1 MAERYTRLYT
11 LQENLYQ
18 EGSPILISAGVL
30 LKDTSTGKLLVQL
43 KFRNISD
50 YVINAVK
57 VKIYA
62 SDPAGMV
69 LKGIESFSY
78 LDLSVGKDGDFGQKK
93 PIPLPD
99 VTARSFSVEILSVTH
114 SGGVYSPKTKDTAT
128 PAGQEVLEKIEALNH
143 EREKQAKRENRLK
156 DMLKKYSLLS
166 VLLLILSFISYVL
179 WFITYRF
186 FSPNIQSTIRRIF
199 HSPDVIFD
207 LLILIGMLAC
217 IRLSPK
223 IKKAPVIG
231 IIFVAIMIILQIRCS
246 KLGSAYLL
254 SGMELSL
261 FNYFRRLIPY
271 WIKSFSQ
278 ITPFTAAWHLMDIKN
293 IMSVVVLIIFNKKM
307 KAFEEV

>member
-57 VKIYA
+57 VKINA
-62 SDPAGMV
+62 FDPAGTV
-69 LKGIESFSY
+69 LNGVESFSY

-128 PAGQEVLEKIEALNH
+128 PAGQEVLEKIVALNH

-156 DMLKKYSLLS
+156 AMLKKYSLLS
-166 VLLLILSFISYVL
+166 VFLLILSFISYVV
-179 WFITYRF
+179 
-186 FSPNIQSTIRRIF
+186 FSPNIQSTIWRML

-207 LLILIGMLAC
+207 LLILIGMLTC

-231 IIFVAIMIILQIRCS
+231 IIFVSIMIILQIRYS
-246 KLGSAYLL
+246 KFGPGCML
-254 SGMELSL
+254 SGMKLSL
-261 FNYFRRLIPY
+261 FNYFRSLISY
-271 WIKSFSQ
+271 WISSFSQ
-278 ITPFTAAWHLMDIKN
+278 ITPFTAAWRLMDIKN
-293 IMSVVVLIIFNKKM
+293 IMSVVALIIFNKKM

>member
-18 EGSPILISAGVL
+18 EGSPILISAGAL

-50 YVINAVK
+50 CVINAVK
-57 VKIYA
+57 VKINA
-62 SDPAGMV
+62 FDPAGTV
-69 LKGIESFSY
+69 LNGVESFSY

-128 PAGQEVLEKIEALNH
+128 PAGQEVLEKIEVLNH

-166 VLLLILSFISYVL
+166 VFPLILSFISYVG
-179 WFITYRF
+179 FYR
-186 FSPNIQSTIRRIF
+186 SIQTTIWRML
-199 HSPDVIFD
+199 HTPDVIFD
-207 LLILIGMLAC
+207 LLILIGMLTC

-231 IIFVAIMIILQIRCS
+231 IIFVAIMIILQLRYS
-246 KLGSAYLL
+246 KLGPGHLL
-254 SGMELSL
+254 SGMKLSL
-261 FNYFRRLIPY
+261 FNYFRHLISYY
-271 WIKSFSQ
+271 WISSFSQ
-278 ITPFTAAWHLMDIKN
+278 ISLFTAAWRLTDIKN

>member
-50 YVINAVK
+50 CVINAVK
-57 VKIYA
+57 VKIN
-62 SDPAGMV
+62 SFDPAGTV
-69 LKGIESFSY
+69 LNGVESFSY

-99 VTARSFSVEILSVTH
+99 VTARSFSVEILSVMH

-128 PAGQEVLEKIEALNH
+128 PAGQEVLEKIEVLNH

-166 VLLLILSFISYVL
+166 VFPLILSFISYVG
-179 WFITYRF
+179 FYR
-186 FSPNIQSTIRRIF
+186 SIQTTIWRML
-199 HSPDVIFD
+199 HTPGVIFD
-207 LLILIGMLAC
+207 LLILIGMLTC

-231 IIFVAIMIILQIRCS
+231 IIFVAIMIILQLRYS
-246 KLGSAYLL
+246 KLGPGHLL
-254 SGMELSL
+254 SGMKLSL
-261 FNYFRRLIPY
+261 FNYFRHLISYY
-271 WIKSFSQ
+271 WISSFSQ
-278 ITPFTAAWHLMDIKN
+278 ISLFTAAWRLTDIKN